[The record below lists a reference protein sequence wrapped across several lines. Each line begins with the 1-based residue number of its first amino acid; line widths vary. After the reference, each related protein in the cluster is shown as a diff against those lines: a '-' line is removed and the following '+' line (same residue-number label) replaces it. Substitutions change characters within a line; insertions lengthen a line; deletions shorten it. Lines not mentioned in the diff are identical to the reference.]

1 MEKFMNLPEEKSYT
15 AEDVVADYK
24 VYGDKKS
31 VAKRYNLP
39 VSEITKIFKE
49 AGVYDATDGI

>member
-1 MEKFMNLPEEKSYT
+1 MEKYMNLPEEKSYT

-24 VYGDKKS
+24 VYGDIKS

-39 VSEITKIFKE
+39 VSEITKILKE
-49 AGVYDATDGI
+49 AGV

>member
-24 VYGDKKS
+24 VYVTKNLWQKDITCQLVKS
-31 VAKRYNLP
+31 QK
-39 VSEITKIFKE
+39 F
-49 AGVYDATDGI
+49 

>member
-1 MEKFMNLPEEKSYT
+1 MEKFMNLPEEKGYT
-15 AEDVVADYK
+15 IENIVADYK

-39 VSEITKIFKE
+39 VSEITKILKE
-49 AGVYDATDGI
+49 AGV

>member
-24 VYGDKKS
+24 VYGDKNLWQKDITCQLVKS
-31 VAKRYNLP
+31 QK
-39 VSEITKIFKE
+39 F
-49 AGVYDATDGI
+49 

>member
-1 MEKFMNLPEEKSYT
+1 MEKYMNLPEEKSYT

-39 VSEITKIFKE
+39 VSEITKINRRKSSCVFLL
-49 AGVYDATDGI
+49 YD

>member
-1 MEKFMNLPEEKSYT
+1 MEKFMNLPEEKSYI

-39 VSEITKIFKE
+39 VSEITKILKE
-49 AGVYDATDGI
+49 AGV